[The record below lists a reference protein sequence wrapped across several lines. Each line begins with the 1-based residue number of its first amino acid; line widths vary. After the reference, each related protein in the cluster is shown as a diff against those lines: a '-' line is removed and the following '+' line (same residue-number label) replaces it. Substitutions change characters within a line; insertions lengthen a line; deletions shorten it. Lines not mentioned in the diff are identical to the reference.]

1 MGAAAITPHVSMPS
15 VAAAVTPPRAALP
28 ARADEPTPASLG
40 LLGREAL
47 GSHPVSEGNAA
58 ELLVE
63 TAEWLPRQLADL
75 RAAPFGSTIMMH
87 QYNWEPTGPGLEV
100 AEILKTHARNGS
112 HVIVST
118 DKHGSFG
125 TDSEMWRSDKAA
137 VQKMFDDLEAAG
149 VQVLVNNPTEGRG
162 LFGIER
168 LSNPLKQHLDHRKFL
183 VINNAIA
190 YEGGM
195 GLAGSASG
203 KYDTW
208 HDLMLRVE
216 GPAAAQLGAEYV
228 ARATEMGAEFSPE
241 TLRTMWQTVDDPARA
256 GAAEVRTVANHP
268 GIRSD
273 ATDDFYAAANAATER
288 LWVMTPYIG
297 DEDVVKTLLEAKRR
311 NPKMDVRVLVPGMD
325 VKQNPLFAKLSQS
338 YYAELIEGGVEVYG
352 YERMM
357 HAKAW
362 LADDTFTIG
371 STNLS
376 RGSLSHYMELS
387 ASVRDAG
394 VAAKAVQMLEADF
407 SPERRMS
414 VDDVDGVG
422 LQAIGFVRRLFNL
435 WF

>member
-1 MGAAAITPHVSMPS
+1 MGF
-15 VAAAVTPPRAALP
+15 
-28 ARADEPTPASLG
+28 
-40 LLGREAL
+40 LGRGAL
-47 GSHPVSEGNAA
+47 GSHPVSHGNAA

-63 TAEWLPRQLADL
+63 TAEWMPRQLADL
-75 RAAPFGSTIMMH
+75 RAAPFGSTIFMH

-100 AEILKTHARNGS
+100 AELLEEHARRGS

-137 VQKMFDDLEAAG
+137 VEKMFDDLRASG
-149 VQVLVNNPTEGRG
+149 VQVLVNDPKEGRG
-162 LFGIER
+162 LFGINL

-183 VINNAIA
+183 VINNEVAHV
-190 YEGGM
+190 GGM

-203 KYDTW
+203 KYDSW

-241 TLRTMWQTVDDPARA
+241 MVRSLNAAVQHPARA
-256 GAAEVRTVANHP
+256 GAAEVRVVANHP
-268 GIRSD
+268 GIRTD
-273 ATDDFYAAANAATER
+273 ATEDFFTAAKAAKER

-297 DEDVVKTLLEAKRR
+297 DEDVATALIEAKRA
-311 NPKMDVRVLVPGMD
+311 NPRLDVRVLVPGLG

-338 YYAELIEGGVEVYG
+338 YYAELIEAGVEVYG
-352 YERMM
+352 HERMM

-362 LADDTFTIG
+362 LADDLFTIG

-376 RGSLSHYMELS
+376 RGSLVHYMELS

-394 VAAKAVQMLEADF
+394 VAAKAVQMLEGDF
-407 SPERRMS
+407 SPARRMS
-414 VDDVDGVG
+414 VEDVDSVG
-422 LQAIGFVRRLFNL
+422 LKTIGFVRRLFNL

>member
-1 MGAAAITPHVSMPS
+1 M
-15 VAAAVTPPRAALP
+15 
-28 ARADEPTPASLG
+28 G
-40 LLGREAL
+40 LLGRGAL
-47 GSHPVSEGNAA
+47 GSHPVSTGNAA
-58 ELLVE
+58 DLLVG
-63 TAEWLPRQLADL
+63 TAEWLPRQMADL
-75 RAAPFGSTIMMH
+75 RAAPYGSTIFMH

-100 AEILKTHARNGS
+100 AEVLKEHARRGS
-112 HVIVST
+112 QVIVST
-118 DKHGSFG
+118 DRHGSFG
-125 TDSEMWRSDKAA
+125 TDSEMWRSDKASVNA
-137 VQKMFDDLEAAG
+137 MFDDLRAAG
-149 VQVLVNNPTEGRG
+149 VQVLVNEPKEGRG
-162 LFGIER
+162 LFGIEA

-183 VINNAIA
+183 VINNEVAHV
-190 YEGGM
+190 GGM

-228 ARATEMGAEFSPE
+228 ARATELGAEFSPE
-241 TLRTMWQTVDDPARA
+241 TLRTMWQAVDHPARA
-256 GAAEVRTVANHP
+256 GAADVRVVANHP
-268 GIRSD
+268 GIRTD
-273 ATDDFYAAANAATER
+273 ATEDFFAAAKAAKDR

-297 DEDVVKTLLEAKRR
+297 DEDVVQALLDAKRA
-311 NPKMDVRVLVPGMD
+311 NPQLDVRVLVPGMG

-338 YYAELIEGGVEVYG
+338 FYAELIEGGVEVYG
-352 YERMM
+352 HERMM

-376 RGSLSHYMELS
+376 RGSLVHYMELS

-394 VAAKAVQMLEADF
+394 VAAKAVQMLEGDF

-414 VDDVDGVG
+414 VADVDSIG
-422 LQAIGFVRRLFNL
+422 LRTIGFVRRLFNL